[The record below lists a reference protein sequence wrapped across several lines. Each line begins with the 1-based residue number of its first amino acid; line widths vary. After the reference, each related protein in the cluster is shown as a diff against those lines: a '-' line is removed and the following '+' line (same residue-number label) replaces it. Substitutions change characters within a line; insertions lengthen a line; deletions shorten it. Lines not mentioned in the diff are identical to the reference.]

1 MLGPNEVSLGDWR
14 LYKTIYGGSLST
26 RKTDSYNIANFL
38 GHDNVFTFKDRAKH
52 RARRKMQSRPYSLQA
67 ILENEPLIA
76 SKADIMVRR
85 MISHAELSPS
95 GRTVE
100 AYRLCGLFSLEVVL
114 KSAFNRDYEE
124 SIDAESWKFLQAM
137 DEGAMSLAIQTV
149 APFLKKPIGRMIP
162 GAIGHSYRQF
172 DQWHAMTTILCNRF
186 KQTENSFDKT
196 QRFLVTPLLTNEDE
210 FLGRRLTASEV
221 DEEAMGIAFAGSGT
235 TSTTMTYLLY
245 ALARPDGQR
254 LQIKLREELKNA
266 GQTIRELQELP
277 YLDAV
282 IKETMRLFPTIIST
296 LPRVLEA
303 PLAVREGILL
313 PEGTVVGMQNYVHH
327 QDPELFPEPE
337 TFLPER
343 WLDKDAHTDMNAA
356 LTPFSI
362 GPRNCLG
369 QNLARAE
376 IYLAISKVF
385 RRLHLTL
392 NPSMTEADMEMND
405 RFNVVPR
412 ARKLLLD
419 VTIVSS

>member
-1 MLGPNEVSLGDWR
+1 
-14 LYKTIYGGSLST
+14 
-26 RKTDSYNIANFL
+26 
-38 GHDNVFTFKDRAKH
+38 
-52 RARRKMQSRPYSLQA
+52 MQ
-67 ILENEPLIA
+67 
-76 SKADIMVRR
+76 K
-85 MISHAELSPS
+85 
-95 GRTVE
+95 
-100 AYRLCGLFSLEVVL
+100 
-114 KSAFNRDYEE
+114 
-124 SIDAESWKFLQAM
+124 
-137 DEGAMSLAIQTV
+137 
-149 APFLKKPIGRMIP
+149 
-162 GAIGHSYRQF
+162 
-172 DQWHAMTTILCNRF
+172 
-186 KQTENSFDKT
+186 ENSFDET

-254 LQIKLREELKNA
+254 VQIKLREELKDA

-282 IKETMRLFPTIIST
+282 ITETMRLFPTIIST

-303 PLAVREGILL
+303 PLAVSERIVL

-337 TFLPER
+337 KFLPER
-343 WLDKDAHTDMNAA
+343 WLDKDARIEMNAA
-356 LTPFSI
+356 FTPFSI

-376 IYLAISKVF
+376 IYLAVSKVV

-392 NPSMTEADMEMND
+392 NSSTTEADMEMND

-419 VTIVSS
+419 VTVVSS